1 MVWLLSDSEFQI
13 FAEVGSWFIPYTGVG
28 AFQRAQSTIC
38 VVFAGKR
45 LSVPMVEIIRR
56 MSITGKNDL
65 VRALAARCR
74 WRDRTNFLMFL
85 IAQLR

>member
-1 MVWLLSDSEFQI
+1 MVWLLRDGESQS
-13 FAEVGSWFIPYTGVG
+13 FAEVGAGFIPYIGVG
-28 AFQRAQSTIC
+28 ASQRAQGTIS

-74 WRDRTNFLMFL
+74 WRDRTNLLTFL